1 MAMKEAVLGLV
12 IERRGYGYDL
22 VMRFNRRFSDA
33 WNLNPGSIY
42 TALDKLEAEGAIV
55 GHDSR
60 EAQDALGE
68 AAAGV
73 GGAPLG
79 RPRTRRP
86 VRRQPKVIYES
97 TSGGRSQFLTW
108 LTTPI
113 PADVDQMRSDMFLK
127 VGMTSHPD
135 HALPLV
141 HVLDAQIDHHAN
153 ELARYLSQYHLDPGT
168 RAQIAWLDAVP
179 WFMLE
184 AMILRLQA
192 DLSWLRRVRV
202 AAEAFREHGF
212 LPMSVLP
219 PLA

>member
-22 VMRFNRRFSDA
+22 VNRFNQRFSEA
-33 WNLNPGSIY
+33 WNLNSGSIY
-42 TALDKLEAEGAIV
+42 TALDKLEGEGAIV

-60 EAQDALGE
+60 ETE
-68 AAAGV
+68 AALDAAASAV
-73 GGAPLG
+73 GAPLG

-86 VRRQPKVIYES
+86 VRRQPKVIYEP

-108 LTTPI
+108 LTAPV
-113 PADVDQMRSDMFLK
+113 PADVDQMRSDIFLK
-127 VGMTSHPD
+127 VGMTSQPQL
-135 HALPLV
+135 ALPLV
-141 HVLDAQIDHHAN
+141 QVLDTQIAHHAN

-168 RAQIAWLDAVP
+168 RERIAWLDAVP

-192 DLSWLRRVRV
+192 DLSWLRRIRV
-202 AAEAFREHGF
+202 AAEAYRDNGY
-212 LPMSVLP
+212 LPMSVVP
-219 PLA
+219 PIG